1 MKYGQ
6 LLACFKV
13 AETTHSLC
21 IVRELAEIEAMDDQ
35 PLHNELDCPLLT
47 MTNELHVVQTASVST
62 AVSIMHECNASCT
75 LVHSPDVLAR
85 EREAL
90 TITRLTHKHDY
101 TNTMFC
107 LNVYA
112 MH

>member
-1 MKYGQ
+1 MKYGE
-6 LLACFKV
+6 LLACIKV
-13 AETTHSLC
+13 AVTTHSLC
-21 IVRELAEIEAMDDQ
+21 VVCELAEIEAMDDQ

-47 MTNELHVVQTASVST
+47 MTNVIQTASVST

-75 LVHSPDVLAR
+75 FVHSPDVLAR